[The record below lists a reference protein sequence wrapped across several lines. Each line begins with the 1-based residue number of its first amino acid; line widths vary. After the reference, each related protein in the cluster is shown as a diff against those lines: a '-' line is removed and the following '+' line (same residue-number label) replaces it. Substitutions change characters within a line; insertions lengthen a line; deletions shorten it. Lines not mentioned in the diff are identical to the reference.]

1 MYLVH
6 HSKSAITIHW
16 VFLFFF
22 FQSRGKDL
30 RWFPIS
36 SSSYLVAPW
45 TWEML
50 EAVAFYFCSLM
61 AQAFKKT
68 QIFLLPVGPRF
79 QKTSNIS
86 ARHWPKG
93 SKKPQIILKYFKN
106 NFISSIFGCTGSLSL
121 HMGFPCSEWGLLF
134 APVFRLL
141 TGGGFSWLWS
151 AGSRHSGLVVRQHVE
166 SSQARDRTCVPCI
179 GRQILIH

>member
-1 MYLVH
+1 MVPHKQQQLLGG
-6 HSKSAITIHW
+6 S
-16 VFLFFF
+16 L
-22 FQSRGKDL
+22 DL
-30 RWFPIS
+30 GDAGS
-36 SSSYLVAPW
+36 
-45 TWEML
+45 
-50 EAVAFYFCSLM
+50 CSILL
-61 AQAFKKT
+61 
-68 QIFLLPVGPRF
+68 LLPVGPRF

-151 AGSRHSGLVVRQHVE
+151 AGSRHLGLVVRQHVE

-179 GRQILIH
+179 GRQILSTGPPGKSGTFILLYFN